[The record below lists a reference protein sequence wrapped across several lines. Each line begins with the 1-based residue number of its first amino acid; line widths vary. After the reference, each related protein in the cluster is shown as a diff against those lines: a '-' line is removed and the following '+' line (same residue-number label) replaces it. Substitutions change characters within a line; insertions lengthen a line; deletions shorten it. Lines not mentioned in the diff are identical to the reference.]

1 MKKLVL
7 LLLIAVLFYTRLLNL
22 EWGLPYPMHPDERN
36 MANAI
41 QSLSCDVKTAGS
53 VFNPSEC
60 LNPHFFAYGQLPLYL
75 AYGGILISHTF
86 THTTTP
92 ISFNEATI
100 ALRTLSALASILLV
114 LVLYKTIF
122 LIIDHKK
129 SPLLHW
135 GVLIFLIFSPYAI
148 QFAHFG
154 TTESL
159 LMLFY
164 STLLYF
170 CLLLFKNKINLTK
183 FVVIAGILSGLSLG
197 TKSSAALFLGL
208 PLFSLLLKMVGGA
221 GGGVHG
227 GAHLGRSPR
236 STDGEESRGRIY
248 HFVFSSIFFL
258 FFTLLF
264 LVLSSP
270 QSFLNWS
277 DFISS
282 MEYESSIGMGKYVP
296 FYTRQFVNTTPVLFQ
311 ITNILPYALG
321 WPQFILGIVGLFFL
335 PYKTKKGQRSSYLN
349 EYNMLRFGFL
359 LVFLPNAFFFAK
371 WTRFIAPVFPFLS
384 LFAGLFL
391 YRLFKAKKPLFFA
404 ALILSIIPGIAYIS
418 IYRAPDIRFTAS
430 EWIYK
435 KTPAD
440 AKILT
445 ETANVIDLPIPS
457 TSSSNP
463 ENKSFAIVSFDFYD
477 VDANPQ
483 LQKQLQS
490 LVEAADYIIVPS
502 RRIFKN
508 HPGRTYPVL
517 NDYYE
522 QLFSG
527 ASGFE
532 QVAEFSSYPTI
543 TLFGKT
549 LLELPDE
556 NAEETWTVFDHPVIR
571 IYKRIS
577 NQSRDFSTY
586 KSLYYQVG
594 TAKYHLLVAD
604 TAEKWE
610 KGLMFV
616 NKKQDIK
623 GFDGMIFLFPDSQI
637 RAFWNKNTVSDLIL
651 YWIQKGKVIGTSAM
665 PSITKTGVITTFSS
679 PGPADT
685 VIEVIK

>member
-1 MKKLVL
+1 MKRLIL
-7 LLLIAVLFYTRLLNL
+7 LLLMAVLFYTRFVNL
-22 EWGLPYPMHPDERN
+22 GWGLPYPMHPDERN

-41 QSLSCDVKTAGS
+41 QSMNCNFKHEILNLKL
-53 VFNPSEC
+53 NEC

-75 AYGGILISHTF
+75 AYGGVLVSHTL
-86 THTTTP
+86 THTITP
-92 ISFNEATI
+92 VSFDEATL
-100 ALRTLSALASILLV
+100 ALRTLSALASIFLV
-114 LVLYKTIF
+114 FVLYKTIF
-122 LIIDHKK
+122 LIIDNKK
-129 SPLLHW
+129 SLFLQW

-164 STLLYF
+164 STLLYL
-170 CLLLFKNKINLTK
+170 CLLLFKNRVNLTK
-183 FVVIAGILSGLSLG
+183 FVVITGILSGLSLG

-208 PLFSLLLKMVGGA
+208 PVMTVCCLYFFFDLGSPKGGA
-221 GGGVHG
+221 PGDKKNRNNKTLPTFL
-227 GAHLGRSPR
+227 HLFK
-236 STDGEESRGRIY
+236 Y
-248 HFVFSSIFFL
+248 LL
-258 FFTLLF
+258 FFCLITLIF
-264 LVLSSP
+264 TVLSSP

-296 FYTRQFVNTTPVLFQ
+296 FYTRQFVNTPPLLFQ
-311 ITNILPYALG
+311 IKNILPYVLG
-321 WPQFILGIVGLFFL
+321 LPQFILGIVGLFFL
-335 PYKTKKGQRSSYLN
+335 PYKTKKRQVSACLN
-349 EYNMLRFGFL
+349 EYNILRFGFL
-359 LVFLPNAFFFAK
+359 LVFLPHAFFFAK
-371 WTRFIAPVFPFLS
+371 WTRFVAPVFPFLS

-391 YRLFKAKKPLFFA
+391 YRLFKIKKPLFFA

-418 IYRAPDIRFTAS
+418 IYRAPDIRFAAS
-430 EWIYK
+430 EWIYENI
-435 KTPAD
+435 PSNS
-440 AKILT
+440 KILS

-457 TSSSNP
+457 ASSSNP

-508 HPGRTYPVL
+508 HPPRTYPVL
-517 NDYYE
+517 SEYYE

-532 QVAEFSSYPTI
+532 QVAEFTSYPRI
-543 TLFGKT
+543 SLFGKT

-571 IYKRIS
+571 IYKRIN
-577 NQSRDFSTY
+577 NQSPDFSAY
-586 KSLYYQVG
+586 KSLYYQIG

-637 RAFWNKNTVSDLIL
+637 RAFWNKNTVSDLAL
-651 YWIQKGKVIGTSAM
+651 YWIQKGKVIGASNM

-685 VIEVIK
+685 VIEIVK